1 MKRDVRKY
9 ATNSKR
15 GRLQTSMDPFVS
27 DEKPKEPS
35 LCTRCKTIYLHKQWT
50 LDPEAYRKLEATPEA
65 NWITCPA
72 CQKIAAG
79 YPEGIVTLSGSY
91 LWKHEDEIQRIL
103 NNEEQKALAKNP
115 LERVIRR
122 LREKDQ
128 LVIETTDTKLAE
140 HLGRVLHRAHQGE
153 LHISWTGTP
162 HICRVSWERGL

>member
-9 ATNSKR
+9 GISSKR
-15 GRLQTSMDPFVS
+15 GRQQTSPDPFMS
-27 DEKPKEPS
+27 EQSPKEPS
-35 LCTRCKTIYLHKQWT
+35 LCTSCKTVYLHKQWS
-50 LDPEAYRKLEATPEA
+50 LDPAAYRRLEANPDA

-115 LERVIRR
+115 FERVIRR

-128 LVIETTDTKLAE
+128 LVIETTDKKLAE
-140 HLGRVLHRAHQGE
+140 HLGRALHKAHQGE
-153 LHISWTGTP
+153 LHISWTGAPNT
-162 HICRVSWERGL
+162 CRVRWERML